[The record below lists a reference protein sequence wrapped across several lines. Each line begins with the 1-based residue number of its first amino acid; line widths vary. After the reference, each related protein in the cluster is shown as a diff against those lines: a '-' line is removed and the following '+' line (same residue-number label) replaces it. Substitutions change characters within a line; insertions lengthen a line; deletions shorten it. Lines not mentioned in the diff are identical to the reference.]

1 MKYDKK
7 EVFESIIT
15 KATSL
20 SPEKKEEARAWLLS
34 KIREK
39 KTLKNGKER
48 LLTTQQIQSEFYK
61 TFFPQI
67 PKNNKAA
74 EDYREKRDKV
84 LNEIEELVR
93 AKL

>member
-7 EVFESIIT
+7 EVFESIVT

-67 PKNNKAA
+67 RTLERFYPLHDFQSCINATSA
-74 EDYREKRDKV
+74 E
-84 LNEIEELVR
+84 NLVFPCF
-93 AKL
+93 